1 MGLLKKNCL
10 ALTIAISLLNFN
22 TLNSDERVGAII
34 DQLQIISQDLK
45 TLESA
50 FYKKSDVIDKNKSSI
65 NNNLNEDVLTKHLL
79 RLNEIEDQFRAL
91 TNKFEEIN
99 FKMDKLSNRVTK
111 IQSDTQLRFSDLEN
125 VDQSQNDK
133 KKKAKLPGS
142 SKPQDFGAN
151 PGYSV
156 KDLPQEQETVSV
168 GTTAAVTT
176 SSTERSTSLLPD
188 KSPKDQYDFAISFMK
203 IGDYETAEFALKE
216 FIDKNKDHD
225 LAGNAQYWYGET
237 FRIRQLYQDAA
248 AAYLD
253 GYQNYPKSK
262 KAPINLL
269 KLGTTLVQL
278 GEKDQG
284 CLMISG
290 VKKQYPKAS
299 KSVLQKAEYEKK
311 KFKCSK
317 V

>member
-1 MGLLKKNCL
+1 MLNQRSFFCHVVKLRIVMGLLKKNCL

-50 FYKKSDVIDKNKSSI
+50 FYKKSDVIDKNKSST

-176 SSTERSTSLLPD
+176 SSTERSTFTS
-188 KSPKDQYDFAISFMK
+188 
-203 IGDYETAEFALKE
+203 
-216 FIDKNKDHD
+216 
-225 LAGNAQYWYGET
+225 
-237 FRIRQLYQDAA
+237 
-248 AAYLD
+248 
-253 GYQNYPKSK
+253 
-262 KAPINLL
+262 
-269 KLGTTLVQL
+269 
-278 GEKDQG
+278 
-284 CLMISG
+284 
-290 VKKQYPKAS
+290 
-299 KSVLQKAEYEKK
+299 
-311 KFKCSK
+311 
-317 V
+317 

>member
-50 FYKKSDVIDKNKSSI
+50 FYKKSDVIDKNKSST

-168 GTTAAVTT
+168 GTTAAVTE
-176 SSTERSTSLLPD
+176 SVIIFV
-188 KSPKDQYDFAISFMK
+188 K
-203 IGDYETAEFALKE
+203 
-216 FIDKNKDHD
+216 
-225 LAGNAQYWYGET
+225 
-237 FRIRQLYQDAA
+237 LYVRA
-248 AAYLD
+248 
-253 GYQNYPKSK
+253 
-262 KAPINLL
+262 
-269 KLGTTLVQL
+269 
-278 GEKDQG
+278 
-284 CLMISG
+284 C
-290 VKKQYPKAS
+290 
-299 KSVLQKAEYEKK
+299 
-311 KFKCSK
+311 
-317 V
+317 